1 MLILTRKI
9 GQSIIIGEKV
19 EVKIVSIEEGKVK
32 LGITA
37 PKEVTVLRKEL
48 IEVMD
53 ENIKAAGVSK
63 EALKEIEKFIKKR

>member
-53 ENIKAAGVSK
+53 ENIKAASVSK
-63 EALKEIEKFIKKR
+63 EAVKEIEKFIKKR

>member
-9 GQSIIIGEKV
+9 GQSIIIGENV

-63 EALKEIEKFIKKR
+63 EAVKEIEKFIKKR

>member
-9 GQSIIIGEKV
+9 GQSIIIGENV

-53 ENIKAAGVSK
+53 ENIKAASVSK

>member
-9 GQSIIIGEKV
+9 GQSIIIGENV

-53 ENIKAAGVSK
+53 ENIKAASVSK
-63 EALKEIEKFIKKR
+63 EAVKEIEKFIKKR

>member
-9 GQSIIIGEKV
+9 GQSIIIGENV

>member
-9 GQSIIIGEKV
+9 GQSIIIGENV

-53 ENIKAAGVSK
+53 ENIKAASVSK
-63 EALKEIEKFIKKR
+63 EAVKEIENFIKKR

>member
-1 MLILTRKI
+1 MLILTRKV
-9 GQSIIIGEKV
+9 GQSIIIGEDV

-53 ENIKAAGVSK
+53 ENIKAASVSK
-63 EALKEIEKFIKKR
+63 EAVKEIEKFIKKR

>member
-9 GQSIIIGEKV
+9 GQSIIIGENV
-19 EVKIVSIEEGKVK
+19 EVKIISIEEGKVK

-53 ENIKAAGVSK
+53 ENIKAASVSK
-63 EALKEIEKFIKKR
+63 EAVKEIEKFIKKR